1 MSHPAWAYRTF
12 TRAADE
18 YEEKKGMKRTAA
30 ALVAM
35 LLVVLLAA
43 GPALA
48 VLPVILGTD
57 HAEQLKGTNDAEE
70 IRSLGGCRRDR
81 GRSG

>member
-1 MSHPAWAYRTF
+1 
-12 TRAADE
+12 
-18 YEEKKGMKRTAA
+18 MKRTAA

-35 LLVVLLAA
+35 LLVVFLAA

-57 HAEQLKGTNDAEE
+57 HAEQLEGTNAAEE
-70 IRSLGGCRRDR
+70 IRGLGAQT
-81 GRSG
+81 RSWTVGVRTASTVDVARTTSSATVATPR